1 MGFLDDDDDDGAKK
15 AGRAFFLA
23 LVIMS
28 CALIGTS
35 VQRLESNGTPNRTT
49 PTLTAVVANL
59 TAREPSPTL
68 ERPRSLTTPP

>member
-68 ERPRSLTTPP
+68 